1 MCKKKTLNMDG
12 SLYLQTLD
20 LDRLKPAVFSWT
32 GLDRDLNGTEGLS
45 DPDPG
50 SEPRRNWS
58 RAEAEASIP
67 QLAEFHKALE
77 SFVTGPHVSRI
88 NARHCVM
95 FSSYHDESLAKQF
108 MVISTFFIFWQKG
121 TLPMLRFSIKVSS

>member
-1 MCKKKTLNMDG
+1 MDG

-77 SFVTGPHVSRI
+77 SFVTGPDVSRI

-95 FSSYHDESLAKQF
+95 FSSYHDEYLAKQF
-108 MVISTFFIFWQKG
+108 MVISTFFIVWQKCSFFG
-121 TLPMLRFSIKVSS
+121 GLINVMHE